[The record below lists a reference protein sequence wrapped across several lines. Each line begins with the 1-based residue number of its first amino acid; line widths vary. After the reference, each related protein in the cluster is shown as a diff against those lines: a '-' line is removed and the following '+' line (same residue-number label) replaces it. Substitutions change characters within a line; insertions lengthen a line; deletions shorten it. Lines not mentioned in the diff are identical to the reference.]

1 MVILGLC
8 RVAVDKSSVTQDVL
22 DELGT
27 DAAHVLRLGES
38 YTGGRDRGGPGSRRA
53 AGRAV
58 RRTTLAITRPAQ
70 AKMRPAG
77 ALRSS

>member
-1 MVILGLC
+1 
-8 RVAVDKSSVTQDVL
+8 VTQDVL
-22 DELGT
+22 DELGI
-27 DAAHVLRLGES
+27 DAAPVLSFGES
-38 YTGGRDRGGPGSRRA
+38 YTGGRDRGGPTSGRA

-77 ALRSS
+77 ALGSS